1 MAKKIMNGRPVE
13 ARSDEDYSSMPALFK
28 ADFAAWLNSR
38 TPQERELE
46 AVVRWTDLGPFTRS
60 IYAMHRDLIA
70 SYQYLAHKGKA
81 PTVLPV
87 ECTPAGFYVRAV
99 TGRRLQLGMQDPFT
113 PTPFGQLSEFS
124 HFIYRRLTD
133 RVARSA
139 GFGVEEMAVDDGL
152 GSGLND
158 GQGDGLEDG
167 L

>member
-1 MAKKIMNGRPVE
+1 MVKKNMSGRPVPV
-13 ARSDEDYSSMPALFK
+13 RPDEDYSSMPALFK

-38 TPQERELE
+38 TPEERELE

-70 SYQYLAHKGKA
+70 GYQYLMHKGKA
-81 PTVLPV
+81 PTVLPD
-87 ECTPAGFYVRAV
+87 ECTPAGFYIKAV
-99 TGRRLQLGMQDPFT
+99 TGRRLQLGLQAPFT
-113 PTPFGQLSEFS
+113 PTPFGHLSEFS

-152 GSGLND
+152 EGGLND
-158 GQGDGLEDG
+158 DLDDGLGDGL
-167 L
+167 